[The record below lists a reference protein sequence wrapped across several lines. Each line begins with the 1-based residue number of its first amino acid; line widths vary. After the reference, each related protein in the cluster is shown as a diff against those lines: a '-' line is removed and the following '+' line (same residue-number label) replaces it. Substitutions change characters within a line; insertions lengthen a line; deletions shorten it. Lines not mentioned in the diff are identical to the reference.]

1 MASGCLSPEMKD
13 SRGINSPMMTAYQ
26 ASLPEEQPFPF
37 PLSQQSQVYAL
48 TGGILILMVFII
60 LKASQ
65 FKEK

>member
-1 MASGCLSPEMKD
+1 MMA
-13 SRGINSPMMTAYQ
+13 AYQ
-26 ASLPEEQPFPF
+26 DSLPENQPSPWTI
-37 PLSQQSQVYAL
+37 PLNPQSQVYAL